1 MLKIK
6 KIDADWKE
14 IKNECRNTINKEDT
28 DKEPSKNF
36 IRKLLISEHSPI
48 RLATIKWRWE
58 GIKSWVSVHF
68 SRHWLGWDKFVST
81 QRTDR
86 TGKNRDES
94 PQGALVNMDVN
105 ANAQALINV
114 SRWRLC
120 YQASTETRKEMENLK
135 KAIRDAGQEE
145 IAFCMQPNCVYR
157 GGCPEMK
164 SCGYWKEI
172 SNHFTIIEESS
183 DIENRYYVADK
194 IFYERVDRNYTKR
207 TNR

>member
-1 MLKIK
+1 MLEIK

-14 IKNECRNTINKEDT
+14 IKNECRNTINKEYT
-28 DKEPSKNF
+28 DKEPSKDF

-68 SRHWLGWDKFVST
+68 SRHWLGWDKFITT

-86 TGKNRDES
+86 TGIDRNKS
-94 PQGALVNMDVN
+94 PQDTHVNMDVK

-120 YQASTETRKEMENLK
+120 YQASQETREEMEKLK

-145 IAFCMQPNCVYR
+145 IALCMQPNCVYR

-164 SCGYWKEI
+164 SCGYWDKVLRKIKNYGFYEDV
-172 SNHFTIIEESS
+172 S
-183 DIENRYYVADK
+183 DIEYRYGMADK
-194 IFYERVDRNYTKR
+194 IFYEKMGE
-207 TNR
+207 